1 MSTEKRNAPPK
12 ARGPV
17 HDGVAFDPRDVRS
30 GSILKFLLALAGTLV
45 VVFLV
50 SWWVLRM
57 NETRVARQ
65 DAPPT
70 PARRG
75 AGPMLPPEP
84 RLQGVP
90 GHASDPQQDLRDKL
104 AADRGSLEQLRWVDE
119 TAGVAQIPIE
129 DAMKMIAEKGLPARA
144 AKPAEARKP

>member
-57 NETRVARQ
+57 NETPRVTVKVT
-65 DAPPT
+65 PT
-70 PARRG
+70 ENHPSG
-75 AGPMLPPEP
+75 IGEVGLPPIAP
-84 RLQGVP
+84 AIANAVAAITGKRLRTLP
-90 GHASDPQQDLRDKL
+90 LEADLLK
-104 AADRGSLEQLRWVDE
+104 A
-119 TAGVAQIPIE
+119 
-129 DAMKMIAEKGLPARA
+129 
-144 AKPAEARKP
+144 